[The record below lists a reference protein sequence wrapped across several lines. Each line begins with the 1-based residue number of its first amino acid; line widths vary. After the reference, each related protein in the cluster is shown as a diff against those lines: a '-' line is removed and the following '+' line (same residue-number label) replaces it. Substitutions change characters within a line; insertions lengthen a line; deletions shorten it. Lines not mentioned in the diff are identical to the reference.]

1 MIDVFW
7 VPMCNCHA
15 TRQSMSDIPEI
26 DNLAG
31 GLGPLAR
38 QILKFSAH
46 TCVDGGSAPQSF
58 TEHPPR
64 GGGEKALWLFG
75 RLRSLPQRQSATP
88 PSPGR
93 PPETPIP

>member
-58 TEHPPR
+58 SAHLPR
-64 GGGEKALWLFG
+64 VGGEYALRVFG
-75 RLRSLPQRQSATP
+75 RLVSLPQRLSATP
-88 PSPGR
+88 S
-93 PPETPIP
+93 